1 MSTADLYLDEKE
13 LESIGLT
20 PEHEETIRATLPL
33 VGSKIDEITPN
44 FYSRMFEAHP
54 ELIADTFNRGNQKQ
68 GAQQRALAASIAT
81 FATMLVDP
89 EAPAPVNLLSRIGH
103 KHVSLGITKDQY
115 QIVHDNLFAAIVEV
129 LGEDTVTPDIAAAWD
144 SVYWLMAD
152 VLTDF
157 EYDLYRSAQVE
168 PGDVFRQ
175 TTVVDRKELPGE
187 ITHFTVRA
195 AEGSADLPGHLP
207 GQYVSVGAR
216 LPDGARQL
224 RQYSLVTGGSGAS
237 GELSFAVKRV
247 RGVDEAPDGEV
258 SNWLADTINAGD
270 ALEVTLP
277 AGDLVLDAQT
287 TNPVVLI
294 SAGIGVTPMLGM
306 LDRLAADSSD
316 RTVVALHADDSAEV
330 DAFAAAR
337 TGYADGLAN
346 GSAITWYGA
355 GTPDAGL
362 RGEVREGFMN
372 LGEVDLPEGAS
383 VYICGSNGF
392 LQFIRSQLSERGID
406 AKDVH
411 YELFAPN
418 DWLLDA

>member
-1 MSTADLYLDEKE
+1 MSTSDLYLDEKE
-13 LESIGLT
+13 LDSIGLT
-20 PEHEETIRATLPL
+20 PEHEEIIKATLPL
-33 VGSKIDEITPN
+33 VGSKINEITPI

-68 GAQQRALAASIAT
+68 GAQQRALAASVAT

-129 LGEDTVTPDIAAAWD
+129 LGEDVVTPDVAAAWD

-157 EYDLYRSAQVE
+157 EYDLYRSARVE
-168 PGDVFRQ
+168 PGDVFRA
-175 TTVVDRKELPGE
+175 TTVVDRRDLPGD
-187 ITHFTVRA
+187 IVHFTVRA

-224 RQYSLVTGGSGAS
+224 RQYSLVRGGSAA
-237 GELSFAVKRV
+237 GELSFAVKRI
-247 RGVDEAPDGEV
+247 RATESAPEGEV
-258 SNWLADTINAGD
+258 SNWLGENVQVGD
-270 ALEVTLP
+270 SLEVTLP
-277 AGDLVLDAQT
+277 AGDLVLDAQA

-306 LDRLAADSSD
+306 LDSLAASGSA

-330 DAFAAAR
+330 DAFGAAR
-337 TGYADGLAN
+337 TGYAAGLAE
-346 GSAITWYGA
+346 GSAITWYGT
-355 GTPDAGL
+355 GTPDAEL
-362 RGEVREGFMN
+362 QGEVREGLMD
-372 LGEVDLPEGAS
+372 LSAVELPESAS

-392 LQFIRSQLSERGID
+392 LQFIRTQLDERGV
-406 AKDVH
+406 AAADVH

>member
-129 LGEDTVTPDIAAAWD
+129 LGEDTVTPDVAAAWD

-258 SNWLADTINAGD
+258 SNWLALHATKWVAQVLNA
-270 ALEVTLP
+270 
-277 AGDLVLDAQT
+277 
-287 TNPVVLI
+287 I
-294 SAGIGVTPMLGM
+294 
-306 LDRLAADSSD
+306 
-316 RTVVALHADDSAEV
+316 VVAHSNLSSKYKITYT
-330 DAFAAAR
+330 AF
-337 TGYADGLAN
+337 
-346 GSAITWYGA
+346 
-355 GTPDAGL
+355 
-362 RGEVREGFMN
+362 
-372 LGEVDLPEGAS
+372 S
-383 VYICGSNGF
+383 VFNQSFYQI
-392 LQFIRSQLSERGID
+392 L
-406 AKDVH
+406 
-411 YELFAPN
+411 
-418 DWLLDA
+418 

>member
-1 MSTADLYLDEKE
+1 MSTSDLYLDEKE
-13 LESIGLT
+13 LDSIGLT
-20 PEHEETIRATLPL
+20 PEHEEIIKATLPL
-33 VGSKIDEITPN
+33 VGSKINEITPI

-54 ELIADTFNRGNQKQ
+54 ELIADTFNRGNQQQ
-68 GAQQRALAASIAT
+68 GAQQRALAASVAT

-129 LGEDTVTPDIAAAWD
+129 LGADVVTPDVAAAWD

-157 EYDLYRSAQVE
+157 EYDLYRAARVE
-168 PGDVFRQ
+168 PGDVFRA
-175 TTVVDRKELPGE
+175 TTVVDRQDLPGD
-187 ITHFTVRA
+187 IVHFTVRA
-195 AEGSADLPGHLP
+195 TEGSADLPGHLP

-224 RQYSLVTGGSGAS
+224 RQYSLVRGGSAA
-237 GELSFAVKRV
+237 GELSFAVKRI
-247 RGVDEAPDGEV
+247 RATENAPEGEV
-258 SNWLADTINAGD
+258 SNWLGENVRAGD
-270 ALEVTLP
+270 SLEVTLP
-277 AGDLVLDAQT
+277 AGDLVLDTQA

-306 LDRLAADSSD
+306 LDSLAADSSA

-330 DAFAAAR
+330 DAFGVAR
-337 TGYADGLAN
+337 TGYADGLAE

-362 RGEVREGFMN
+362 RGEVREGLMD
-372 LGEVDLPEGAS
+372 LSEVELPAGAS

-392 LQFIRSQLSERGID
+392 LQFIRKQLDERGV
-406 AKDVH
+406 AAADVH

>member
-1 MSTADLYLDEKE
+1 MSTSDLYLDEKE
-13 LESIGLT
+13 LDSIGLT
-20 PEHEETIRATLPL
+20 PEHEEIIKATLPL
-33 VGSKIDEITPN
+33 VGSKINEITPI
-44 FYSRMFEAHP
+44 FYSRMFAAHP
-54 ELIADTFNRGNQKQ
+54 ELIADTFNRGNQQQ
-68 GAQQRALAASIAT
+68 GAQQRALAASVAT

-129 LGEDTVTPDIAAAWD
+129 LGADVVTPDVAAAWD

-157 EYDLYRSAQVE
+157 EYDLYRAARVE
-168 PGDVFRQ
+168 PGDVFRA
-175 TTVVDRKELPGE
+175 TTVVDRQDLPGD
-187 ITHFTVRA
+187 IVHFTVRA
-195 AEGSADLPGHLP
+195 TEGSADLPGHLP

-224 RQYSLVTGGSGAS
+224 RQYSLVRGGSAA
-237 GELSFAVKRV
+237 GELSFAVKRI
-247 RGVDEAPDGEV
+247 RATENAPEGEV
-258 SNWLADTINAGD
+258 SNWLGENVRAGD
-270 ALEVTLP
+270 SLEVTLP
-277 AGDLVLDAQT
+277 AGDLVLDTQA

-306 LDRLAADSSD
+306 LDSLAADSSA

-330 DAFAAAR
+330 DAFGVAR
-337 TGYADGLAN
+337 TGYADGLAE

-362 RGEVREGFMN
+362 RGEVREGLMD
-372 LGEVDLPEGAS
+372 LSAVELPEGAS

-392 LQFIRSQLSERGID
+392 LQFIRTQLDERGV
-406 AKDVH
+406 AAADVH